1 MQEVFNLSK
10 IKKLVDSE
18 HPQAIIVVDTN
29 IVIDVPDFR
38 QWKTTVKEPIF
49 VMPDIVIIELERLK
63 RKNRKE
69 EEPTKFDEAIKW
81 LNWLLDQGDI
91 TEGILIAEVGWFI
104 SISSSDE
111 EAINSALSQLGAIVE
126 VFHKNDSKFLIL
138 TRELSELMPDNTV
151 VFYTKD
157 YNLYNIAVTRGFPA
171 CRFEGFP
178 MAGIERWIEK
188 KKPEPL
194 DWDTVLT
201 DMQRDTKD
209 KSIEIEFTL
218 MSKKL
223 VRDILNPTYS
233 EEMSQTLEK
242 LDYIVAEG
250 YGCIHTSDEQI
261 QFLWR
266 IPFKPFTSETL
277 ASDNLR
283 GEPDPVEWSLMID
296 EPDMFPFGPPGVM
309 DLDKV
314 DLNFIG
320 KDKKKFSHL
329 QKEFSDVQFE
339 LLAIL
344 CDCVSPLA
352 YIHSKPT
359 LQSPICIA
367 EWFIISRIT
376 GHMYSFDSKQDAI
389 KFIEN
394 SRDYE
399 GLLANLSILLSQ
411 DPDPG
416 NTIADF
422 LDAVT
427 SCWNIGHTIRT
438 RMLYPSND

>member
-1 MQEVFNLSK
+1 V
-10 IKKLVDSE
+10 
-18 HPQAIIVVDTN
+18 ADTN
-29 IVIDVPDFR
+29 IFIDVPDFL
-38 QWKTTVKEPIF
+38 QWEKTINEPIF
-49 VMPDIVIIELERLK
+49 VIPDMVIIELEHLK

-69 EEPTKFDEAIKW
+69 VESAKYAEAIKC
-81 LNWLLDQGDI
+81 LNWLFDQGDI
-91 TEGILIAEVGWFI
+91 TEGIHIAEAGWFI
-104 SISSSDE
+104 SISSPDE
-111 EAINSALSQLGAIVE
+111 DAINSALSKWGALVE
-126 VFHKNDSKFLIL
+126 AFNKNDIKFLIL
-138 TRELSELMPDNTV
+138 TRELSELMPDNII
-151 VFYTKD
+151 VFYTGDK
-157 YNLYNIAVTRGFPA
+157 NLYNIARTSGFPA

-178 MAGIERWIEK
+178 MTGIEKWIEK

-194 DWDTVLT
+194 DWDTILT
-201 DMQRDTKD
+201 DMQQDAED
-209 KSIEIEFTL
+209 KLIEIEFTL
-218 MSKKL
+218 ISKKL

-233 EEMSQTLEK
+233 EEMSQTPEK
-242 LDYIVAEG
+242 LDNIVAEG
-250 YGCIHTSDEQI
+250 YGCIHTSDDHI

-266 IPFKPFTSETL
+266 VPFKPFTSEAL

-283 GEPDPVEWSLMID
+283 GEPNPVEWSLMID
-296 EPDMFPFGPPGVM
+296 EPDMFLCGPPGVM

-314 DLNFIG
+314 DLNFLG
-320 KDKKKFSHL
+320 KDKKKFSDL
-329 QKEFSDVQFE
+329 QKEFSDLQFE

-352 YIHSKPT
+352 YIEMGKPT
-359 LQSPICIA
+359 LQSPICVA
-367 EWFIISRIT
+367 EWFYFSKIT
-376 GHMYSFDSKQDAI
+376 KQSCFYNDERVAV

-411 DPDPG
+411 DPDPE
-416 NTIADF
+416 NAVADF